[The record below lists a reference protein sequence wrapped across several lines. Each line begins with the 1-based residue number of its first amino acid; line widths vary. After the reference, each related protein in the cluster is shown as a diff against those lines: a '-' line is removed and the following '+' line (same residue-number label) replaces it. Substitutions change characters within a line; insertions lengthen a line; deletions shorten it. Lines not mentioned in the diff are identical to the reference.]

1 MAGVLCALLG
11 AGSDGQRFDLP
22 VSYYAWGDKYS
33 AGEQYGADGGYFS
46 YLSGGNFTPV
56 AWQGRTIRALVH
68 SYDFYASTST
78 TLIGID
84 GYNATPAPQRLRIN
98 GTNFTLGAG
107 SVAWLTNVTGITFS
121 PSPTNNINWTSHG
134 LAVGDPVQFYC
145 TGGMPTGIT
154 AFTIYFVQSV
164 VSASAFK
171 IAATPGGAAISFTG
185 SGSGTRYGYKN
196 PITSYQAFSALS
208 GNPFASVLHHLEVVL
223 HTGRPTELL
232 HHAAQREIVMETP
245 GELTHRKIATAVLDI
260 VAAGRPALGD
270 RPLGT
275 LEDVV
280 GPSVDRDRHV
290 LAQGPFHPGI
300 DHLGNGEVEP
310 GRHEFQHRPEPPGIG

>member
-1 MAGVLCALLG
+1 MAGVLMTLLG
-11 AGSDGQRFDLP
+11 SGSGGQQVALP
-22 VSYYAWGDKYS
+22 VNYYQWADKYS
-33 AGEQYGADGGYFS
+33 AVEQYGADGGYFS
-46 YLSGGNFTPV
+46 NLSGGSFAPAT
-56 AWQGRTIRALVH
+56 WQGRAIRALVH
-68 SYDFYASTST
+68 SYDFYAGTST

-107 SVAWLTNVTGITFS
+107 SVSWLTNVTGITFS

-164 VSASAFK
+164 VSSSAFK

-196 PITSYQAFSALS
+196 PISSYQAFGALS
-208 GNPFASVLHHLEVVL
+208 GNLFASMLPRAATITIASPATVTATGHGLANGKRVQFTTSGALPSGILANTTYFVINAATDTFNLSATQGGSAIATSGGQSGSHVVREVV
-223 HTGRPTELL
+223 
-232 HHAAQREIVMETP
+232 
-245 GELTHRKIATAVLDI
+245 
-260 VAAGRPALGD
+260 
-270 RPLGT
+270 
-275 LEDVV
+275 
-280 GPSVDRDRHV
+280 SVTV
-290 LAQGPFHPGI
+290 S
-300 DHLGNGEVEP
+300 
-310 GRHEFQHRPEPPGIG
+310 

>member
-196 PITSYQAFSALS
+196 PITSYQAFGALS
-208 GNPFASVLHHLEVVL
+208 GNPFASMLPRAATITIASPATVTAAGHGLTNGKRVQFTTSGALPTGIFANTTYFVINAATDTFNLSATQGGAAIGTSGGQSGTHTLREVV
-223 HTGRPTELL
+223 
-232 HHAAQREIVMETP
+232 
-245 GELTHRKIATAVLDI
+245 
-260 VAAGRPALGD
+260 
-270 RPLGT
+270 
-275 LEDVV
+275 
-280 GPSVDRDRHV
+280 SVTV
-290 LAQGPFHPGI
+290 S
-300 DHLGNGEVEP
+300 
-310 GRHEFQHRPEPPGIG
+310 

>member
-1 MAGVLCALLG
+1 MAGVLMTLLG
-11 AGSDGQRFDLP
+11 AGSGGQQVSLP

-33 AGEQYGADGGYFS
+33 AGEQYGADGGYFTS
-46 YLSGGNFTPV
+46 LGGGNFAPPT
-56 AWQGRTIRALVH
+56 WQGRAIRAIAH
-68 SYDFYASTST
+68 DYDFYAATSR

-98 GTNFTLGAG
+98 GTQFTLGTG
-107 SVAWLTNVTGITFS
+107 SVSWLTNVTGITFS

-164 VSASAFK
+164 VSSSAFK

-196 PITSYQAFSALS
+196 PITSYQAYGALS
-208 GNPFASVLHHLEVVL
+208 GNPFASMLPRAATITIASPATVTATGHGLANGKRVQFTTSGALPTGILANTTYFVINAATDTFNLSATQGGAAIATSGGQSGSHVVREVV
-223 HTGRPTELL
+223 
-232 HHAAQREIVMETP
+232 
-245 GELTHRKIATAVLDI
+245 
-260 VAAGRPALGD
+260 
-270 RPLGT
+270 
-275 LEDVV
+275 
-280 GPSVDRDRHV
+280 SVTV
-290 LAQGPFHPGI
+290 S
-300 DHLGNGEVEP
+300 
-310 GRHEFQHRPEPPGIG
+310 

>member
-11 AGSDGQRFDLP
+11 AGGDGQRIDLP
-22 VSYYAWGDKYS
+22 VSYYAWGDKYG

-46 YLSGGNFTPV
+46 YLAGGNFTPA
-56 AWQGRTIRALVH
+56 AWQGRTIRAIMH
-68 SYDFYASTST
+68 EYDIYAATSR

-84 GYNATPAPQRLRIN
+84 GYNATLVPQRLRIN
-98 GTNFTLGAG
+98 GTLFTLGAG
-107 SVAWLTNVTGITFS
+107 SVSWLTNVTGITFS

-196 PITSYQAFSALS
+196 PITSYQASGALS
-208 GNPFASVLHHLEVVL
+208 GNPFASMLPRAATITIASPATVTAAGHGLANGKRVQFTTTGALPTGILANTTYFVINAATDTFNLSTTQGGAAIGTSGGQSGSHIVREVV
-223 HTGRPTELL
+223 TVT
-232 HHAAQREIVMETP
+232 V
-245 GELTHRKIATAVLDI
+245 
-260 VAAGRPALGD
+260 
-270 RPLGT
+270 
-275 LEDVV
+275 
-280 GPSVDRDRHV
+280 S
-290 LAQGPFHPGI
+290 
-300 DHLGNGEVEP
+300 
-310 GRHEFQHRPEPPGIG
+310 

>member
-11 AGSDGQRFDLP
+11 AGSDGQRIDLP

-46 YLSGGNFTPV
+46 YLSGGNFAPAT
-56 AWQGRTIRALVH
+56 WQGRTIRALIH

-84 GYNATPAPQRLRIN
+84 GYNATPVPQRLRIN

-107 SVAWLTNVTGITFS
+107 SVAWLTNMTGITFS

-196 PITSYQAFSALS
+196 PITSYQAFGALS
-208 GNPFASVLHHLEVVL
+208 GNPFASVLPRTATITIASPATVTAAGHGLTNGKRVQFTTSGALPIGIFANTTYFVINAATDTFNLSATQGGAAIGTSGGQSGTHTLREVV
-223 HTGRPTELL
+223 
-232 HHAAQREIVMETP
+232 
-245 GELTHRKIATAVLDI
+245 
-260 VAAGRPALGD
+260 
-270 RPLGT
+270 
-275 LEDVV
+275 
-280 GPSVDRDRHV
+280 SVTV
-290 LAQGPFHPGI
+290 S
-300 DHLGNGEVEP
+300 
-310 GRHEFQHRPEPPGIG
+310 

>member
-11 AGSDGQRFDLP
+11 AGSDGQRIDLP

-46 YLSGGNFTPV
+46 YLSGGNFAPAT
-56 AWQGRTIRALVH
+56 WQGRTIRALVH

-84 GYNATPAPQRLRIN
+84 GYNVTPAPQRLRII

-107 SVAWLTNVTGITFS
+107 SVSWLTNVTGITFS

-164 VSASAFK
+164 VSSSAFK

-196 PITSYQAFSALS
+196 PITSYQAYGALS
-208 GNPFASVLHHLEVVL
+208 GNPFASMLPRAATITIASPATVTAAGHGLTNGKRVQFTTSGALPTGIFANTTYFVINAATDTFNLSATQGGAAIGTTGGQSGTHTLREVV
-223 HTGRPTELL
+223 
-232 HHAAQREIVMETP
+232 
-245 GELTHRKIATAVLDI
+245 
-260 VAAGRPALGD
+260 
-270 RPLGT
+270 
-275 LEDVV
+275 
-280 GPSVDRDRHV
+280 SVTV
-290 LAQGPFHPGI
+290 S
-300 DHLGNGEVEP
+300 
-310 GRHEFQHRPEPPGIG
+310 

>member
-11 AGSDGQRFDLP
+11 AGSDGQRIDLP

-46 YLSGGNFTPV
+46 YLSGGNFAPAT
-56 AWQGRTIRALVH
+56 WQGRTIRALVH

-84 GYNATPAPQRLRIN
+84 GYNATPVPQRLRIN
-98 GTNFTLGAG
+98 GTSFTLGTG
-107 SVAWLTNVTGITFS
+107 SVSWLTNVTGITFS

-196 PITSYQAFSALS
+196 PITSYQAFGALS
-208 GNPFASVLHHLEVVL
+208 GNPFASMLPRAATITIASPATVTATGHGLTNGKRVQFTTSGALPTGILANTTYFVINAATDTFNLSATQGGAAIATSGGQSGTHTMREVV
-223 HTGRPTELL
+223 
-232 HHAAQREIVMETP
+232 
-245 GELTHRKIATAVLDI
+245 
-260 VAAGRPALGD
+260 
-270 RPLGT
+270 
-275 LEDVV
+275 
-280 GPSVDRDRHV
+280 SVTV
-290 LAQGPFHPGI
+290 S
-300 DHLGNGEVEP
+300 
-310 GRHEFQHRPEPPGIG
+310 

>member
-1 MAGVLCALLG
+1 MAGVLMTLLG
-11 AGSDGQRFDLP
+11 AGSGGQQVALP
-22 VSYYAWGDKYS
+22 VNYYQWADKYS
-33 AGEQYGADGGYFS
+33 AVEQYGADGGYFS
-46 YLSGGNFTPV
+46 NLSGGNFAPTT
-56 AWQGRTIRALVH
+56 WQGRAIRALVH
-68 SYDFYASTST
+68 SYDFYAGTST

-98 GTNFTLGAG
+98 GTQFTLGTG
-107 SVAWLTNVTGITFS
+107 SVSWLTNVTGITFS

-196 PITSYQAFSALS
+196 PITSYQASGALS
-208 GNPFASVLHHLEVVL
+208 GNPFASMLARAATITIASPATVTAAGHGLTNGKRVQFTTSGALPTGTLANTTYFVINAATDTFNLSATQGGAAIGTSGVQSGSHVVREVV
-223 HTGRPTELL
+223 
-232 HHAAQREIVMETP
+232 
-245 GELTHRKIATAVLDI
+245 
-260 VAAGRPALGD
+260 
-270 RPLGT
+270 
-275 LEDVV
+275 
-280 GPSVDRDRHV
+280 SVTV
-290 LAQGPFHPGI
+290 S
-300 DHLGNGEVEP
+300 
-310 GRHEFQHRPEPPGIG
+310 

>member
-11 AGSDGQRFDLP
+11 AGSDGQRIDLP

-46 YLSGGNFTPV
+46 YLSGGNFAPAT
-56 AWQGRTIRALVH
+56 WQGRTIRALVH

-84 GYNATPAPQRLRIN
+84 GYNATPVPQRLRIN

-107 SVAWLTNVTGITFS
+107 SVAWLTNMTGITFS

-145 TGGMPTGIT
+145 TGGMPSGIT

-196 PITSYQAFSALS
+196 PVTSYQAFSALS
-208 GNPFASVLHHLEVVL
+208 GNPFASMLPRAATITIASPATVTAVGHGLTNGKRVQFTTSGALPTGILANTTYFVINAATDTFNLSATQGGAAIGTSGGQSGSHIVREVV
-223 HTGRPTELL
+223 
-232 HHAAQREIVMETP
+232 
-245 GELTHRKIATAVLDI
+245 
-260 VAAGRPALGD
+260 
-270 RPLGT
+270 
-275 LEDVV
+275 
-280 GPSVDRDRHV
+280 SVTV
-290 LAQGPFHPGI
+290 S
-300 DHLGNGEVEP
+300 
-310 GRHEFQHRPEPPGIG
+310 